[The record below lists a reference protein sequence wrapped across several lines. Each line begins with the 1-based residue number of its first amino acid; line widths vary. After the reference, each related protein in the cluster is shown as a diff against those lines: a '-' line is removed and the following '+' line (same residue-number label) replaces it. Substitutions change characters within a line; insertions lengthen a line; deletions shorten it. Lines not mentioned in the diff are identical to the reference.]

1 MYAKHS
7 ALRSISGRHCVL
19 GTAGDEDQR
28 TLPGTSTLYSQPDRD
43 SDVVRI
49 VSISGHHHRVQGK
62 GN

>member
-28 TLPGTSTLYSQPDRD
+28 TSTLYSQPDRD

-49 VSISGHHHRVQGK
+49 VSITGHHHRVQGK
-62 GN
+62 GS